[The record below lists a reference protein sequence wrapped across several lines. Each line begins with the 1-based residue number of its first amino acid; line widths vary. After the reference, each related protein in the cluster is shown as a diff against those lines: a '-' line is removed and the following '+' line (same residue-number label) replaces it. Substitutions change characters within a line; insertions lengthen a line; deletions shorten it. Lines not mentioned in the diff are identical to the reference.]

1 MQLIKIKN
9 IPAEYKFKIENAALV
24 KAENSKKQ
32 HSSNCSDIKSKG
44 NKSTSDKID
53 LNGSIKPSV
62 IELNK
67 PLLENKNGD
76 NVNAKA
82 VSEYMKIKNII
93 KEEVGT
99 KVNNKKMDTIDD
111 TFKLDDFN
119 FENIA
124 ESIQSELDAGESE
137 LEYIPASFG
146 VEVISKPKVEIV
158 YIGGYNYVPPS
169 SSPDYEESEE

>member
-1 MQLIKIKN
+1 
-9 IPAEYKFKIENAALV
+9 
-24 KAENSKKQ
+24 
-32 HSSNCSDIKSKG
+32 
-44 NKSTSDKID
+44 
-53 LNGSIKPSV
+53 
-62 IELNK
+62 
-67 PLLENKNGD
+67 
-76 NVNAKA
+76 
-82 VSEYMKIKNII
+82 MKIKNII

-146 VEVISKPKVEIV
+146 VEVISKPKVEIE